1 MMFKKAAT
9 VVAAA
14 LLASV
19 SLAGVASAQPIGG
32 PPKQGSF
39 IAYGPTQAAAVQAM
53 MAEMQQQDCLAGI
66 TNEQTGEQAN
76 GTWYAEGT
84 AYCYA

>member
-9 VVAAA
+9 LVAAT
-14 LLASV
+14 L
-19 SLAGVASAQPIGG
+19 LAGVPLAGIASAQPIGG

-53 MAEMQQQDCLAGI
+53 MEEMQKQDCLAGI
-66 TNEQTGEQAN
+66 TNEQTGEFAN
-76 GTWYAEGT
+76 GTWFAEGT